1 MASSA
6 DSSELGKRFPKSVRV
21 RRSVDYRRIQGRG
34 TRIRTRHLLVLYL
47 RGRGSCSR
55 FGLTVSR
62 KVGNAVV
69 RNRVK
74 RWLRESIR
82 HRRGELDGRWDV
94 VFIASPRAAGAGLEA
109 LDRDVAEALRRIGS
123 RRRR

>member
-1 MASSA
+1 M
-6 DSSELGKRFPKSVRV
+6 
-21 RRSVDYRRIQGRG
+21 
-34 TRIRTRHLLVLYL
+34 LYL

-82 HRRGELDGRWDV
+82 HRRGMLDGRWDV
-94 VFIASPRAAGAGLEA
+94 VFIASPRAADAGFDA